1 MTPPGEMRFPGP
13 KEGKAMMPQ
22 HDPGLLGEGLRK
34 RGNRMKRTV
43 FFLSDHTGITVEA
56 LGRSLLSQ
64 FAELEYDVVLCP
76 FIDTPEKARHVARR
90 VMQAVAE
97 CLAPPLVFSTLVD
110 ERIRNCFDA
119 LGVPLFDFLS
129 SFTGRLED
137 FLRMKSTPVSGRYHS
152 MASLN
157 AYSERI
163 HAVNYAL
170 VHDDGAVTRSYD
182 AADVILV
189 GVSRSGKTPSCLY
202 LALQHGI
209 LAANYPL
216 TEDDHRTDGLPKALR
231 EHRAKLFGLTID
243 PAQLQRI
250 RRERRPQGRY
260 ASAEQCRREVLMAEA
275 LFRTHR
281 IPYLDTTSM
290 SVEEIAASLIER
302 SGVQSRVG

>member
-1 MTPPGEMRFPGP
+1 
-13 KEGKAMMPQ
+13 
-22 HDPGLLGEGLRK
+22 
-34 RGNRMKRTV
+34 MKRMV

-64 FAELEYDVVLCP
+64 FADLEFDAVLCP
-76 FIDTPEKARHVARR
+76 FIDTPEKARHVAQR
-90 VMQAVAE
+90 VMQTVAE
-97 CLAPPLVFSTLVD
+97 GHAPPLVFSTLVD
-110 ERIRNCFDA
+110 ERIRGCFGSI
-119 LGVPLFDFLS
+119 GVPLFDFLA
-129 SFTGRLED
+129 SFTGRIED

-152 MASLN
+152 MASRN

-209 LAANYPL
+209 LVANYPL
-216 TEDDHRTDGLPKALR
+216 TEDDHGTDGLPAALR

-243 PAQLQRI
+243 PLQLQRI
-250 RRERRPQGRY
+250 RGERRAQRQY
-260 ASAEQCRREVLMAEA
+260 ASAEQCRREVKMAEA
-275 LFRTHR
+275 MFRTYG
-281 IPYLDTTSM
+281 IPCLDTTSM
-290 SVEEIAASLIER
+290 SVEEIAARLIER
-302 SGVQSRVG
+302 SGVRSRVG